1 MRVLVTGA
9 AGYIGRAVVHR
20 LAEAGHD
27 VVALTRRPWPDHP
40 AELQSIVA
48 DVLDAAAVTRAVA
61 DCEPDGVCHLAALTR
76 VRDSF
81 LEPNRYFAV
90 NVTGTIHVLD
100 ALAQLAARSG
110 RVPRL
115 VFGSTAA
122 VYGLAGEDPI
132 AEDAPTLPTT
142 PYGATKLAAD
152 QAIRFQAAT
161 GVLEALAQL
170 AARSGRPPRLVF
182 GSTAAV
188 YGLAGDDQITEDAP
202 SLPITPYGA
211 TKLAADQ
218 AIRFQAAT
226 GALAAVSLRCFN
238 VAGATP
244 QTLDNDLSRVIP
256 KTLAVAVGSEPYLVM
271 NGDGSSIR
279 DYLHVADLADAY
291 AAALEAGRPAG
302 HAVYNV
308 GSALAVSLRDVIDS
322 VERVTAREVAI
333 RRNPPQNEPPALLA
347 DTSRIRRELAWEPR
361 RSELD
366 TIVRDAWE
374 AAGRTV

>member
-9 AGYIGRAVVHR
+9 AGYVGRAVVHR

-40 AELQSIVA
+40 AALQAIVA
-48 DVLDAAAVTRAVA
+48 DVLDAEAVTRAIA
-61 DCEPDGVCHLAALTR
+61 DSEPDGVCHLAALTR

-81 LEPNRYFAV
+81 QEPNRYFAV
-90 NVTGTIHVLD
+90 NVTGTIHVLE
-100 ALAQLAARSG
+100 ALAQLAARTG

-122 VYGLAGEDPI
+122 VYGLAGDDPI
-132 AEDAPTLPTT
+132 AEDAPT
-142 PYGATKLAAD
+142 
-152 QAIRFQAAT
+152 
-161 GVLEALAQL
+161 
-170 AARSGRPPRLVF
+170 
-182 GSTAAV
+182 
-188 YGLAGDDQITEDAP
+188 
-202 SLPITPYGA
+202 LPITPYGA

-238 VAGATP
+238 VAGATL
-244 QTLDNDLSRVIP
+244 QTRDNDLTRVIP
-256 KTLAVAVGSEPYLVM
+256 KTLAVAAGSEPHLVM

-291 AAALEAGRPAG
+291 TAALEAAQPAG
-302 HAVYNV
+302 HAIYNV
-308 GSALAVSLRDVIDS
+308 GSALPVSLRDVIDS
-322 VERVTAREVAI
+322 VQRVTAREVAV
-333 RRNPPQNEPPALLA
+333 RRNPPQHEPPALLA
-347 DTSRIRRELAWEPR
+347 DTSRIRRELGWEPR

-366 TIVRDAWE
+366 AIVHDAWE
-374 AAGRTV
+374 AAGGTV

>member
-9 AGYIGRAVVHR
+9 AGYLGRAVVHR

-27 VVALTRRPWPDHP
+27 VVALTRRPWSDHP
-40 AELQSIVA
+40 PELQSIVA

-90 NVTGTIHVLD
+90 NVTGTIHVLE
-100 ALAQLAARSG
+100 ALAQLAARTG

-122 VYGLAGEDPI
+122 VYGLAGDDPV
-132 AEDAPTLPTT
+132 A
-142 PYGATKLAAD
+142 
-152 QAIRFQAAT
+152 
-161 GVLEALAQL
+161 
-170 AARSGRPPRLVF
+170 
-182 GSTAAV
+182 
-188 YGLAGDDQITEDAP
+188 EDAP

-218 AIRFQAAT
+218 AVRFQAET

-244 QTLDNDLSRVIP
+244 QTLDNDLTRVIP
-256 KTLAVAVGSEPYLVM
+256 KTLAVAAGSEPYLVM

-291 AAALEAGRPAG
+291 TAALEAAQPAG
-302 HAVYNV
+302 HATYNV
-308 GSALAVSLRDVIDS
+308 GSALPVSLRDVIDS
-322 VERVTAREVAI
+322 VERVTGREVAV
-333 RRNPPQNEPPALLA
+333 RRNPPQHEPPALLA

-366 TIVRDAWE
+366 CIVRDAWE